1 MFDFKSAFNSFAAPD
16 LQAAKDFYAGVLGL
30 DVSEEMDGYVLN
42 LELPD
47 GHTTMLYAKPDHEP
61 ATYTVLNF
69 EVGDIDA
76 AVDALTEKGVAM
88 ELYDGFDQDDRGI
101 ARGEEGPDIAWFRD
115 PAGNILAV
123 LQS

>member
-1 MFDFKSAFNSFAAPD
+1 MFDFTRAFSSFAAPD

-30 DVSEEMDGYVLN
+30 DVSEQMDGYVLR
-42 LELPD
+42 LELPGD
-47 GHTTMLYAKPDHEP
+47 RDTIVYAKADHEP

-76 AVDALTEKGVAM
+76 AVDALTDAGVAM
-88 ELYDGFDQDDRGI
+88 ELYDGFDQDEKGI

-123 LQS
+123 LEA

>member
-1 MFDFKSAFNSFAAPD
+1 MFDFNAAFNSFAAPD

-30 DVSEEMDGYVLN
+30 DVSEEMEGYVLN
-42 LELPD
+42 LKLPG
-47 GHTTMLYAKPDHEP
+47 GHATMLYAKPDHEP

-76 AVDALTEKGVAM
+76 AVDQLTEAGVHM
-88 ELYDGFDQDDRGI
+88 ELYDGFDQDERGI
-101 ARGEEGPDIAWFRD
+101 ARGDEGPPIAWFRD

-123 LQS
+123 VEG